1 MAEVEVLPFLD
12 LAGLKVELAKVEK
25 LKGDPESA
33 HIAEKDLW
41 RFTLVAIGAGLIQGE
56 DAQVSARTA
65 LETLNVD
72 FPRWFA

>member
-1 MAEVEVLPFLD
+1 MAEVEVLPFRD
-12 LAGLKVELAKVEK
+12 LAGQREELAKIKMLE
-25 LKGDPESA
+25 GDPESA

-56 DAQVSARTA
+56 DAQVAARTA